1 MMPICATYCT
11 HWALIYYAHSEEC
24 QDDVHLYSYDYR
36 KDMTTKLHSKIT
48 DTKTPVDMF
57 VKNLR
62 VKFIKLKRE
71 EAENK
76 WKRDHSTFYRWFLNI
91 GCLLHLVFVR
101 RRLGSPM
108 RGVWWRFQRFPSHN
122 CISGLCHILKYFDLI
137 SLAWWSA
144 SLYYTKDIHADNEHL
159 FLLCKFHYNVGER
172 VNKFCQVLKSY
183 YSIIFGRTVL

>member
-1 MMPICATYCT
+1 MYKWNETRR
-11 HWALIYYAHSEEC
+11 W
-24 QDDVHLYSYDYR
+24 R
-36 KDMTTKLHSKIT
+36 WSKCNIGQRVYNKSVQIKNLVT
-48 DTKTPVDMF
+48 EMKDTKDGGYKADKVAPVGT
-57 VKNLR
+57 L
-62 VKFIKLKRE
+62 I
-71 EAENK
+71 AENK